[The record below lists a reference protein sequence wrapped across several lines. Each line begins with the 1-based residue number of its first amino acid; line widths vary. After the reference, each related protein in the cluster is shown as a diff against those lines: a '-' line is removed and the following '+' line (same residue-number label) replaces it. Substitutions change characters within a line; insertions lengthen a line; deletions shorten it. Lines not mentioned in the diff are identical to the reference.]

1 MAANEAVDALQ
12 DELGA
17 LTCEE
22 QNSSLFSQLPRCVF
36 IALAQRYLTATQ
48 RAALAASERY
58 AREELVTNGDLAPS
72 VWRVTWLSQAA
83 AVKMLSTVPPRA
95 YAPLRWTSELVL
107 LDSDT
112 QGFSRT
118 TLGRYWQGLSLFV
131 DNAPALTM
139 LRMRKPWRL
148 SPLVF
153 AAVARRP
160 VMRLEVPTLTPKR
173 LVDFDPAAGQLVRED
188 RLTCP
193 KLVCDCAWPSWWR
206 HRHWLD
212 LLKQATLVELDLSD
226 NRALGELPEAIATL
240 GSLRVLRANRMVLQ
254 EPAVLARG
262 PPALEV
268 LALNGSHM
276 PRLPTMLACAA
287 SLVRLELWGTSVS
300 HSFVSP
306 NSEPG
311 SNPPASHKNQK
322 QKIKSSYCDMVLDLI
337 KGLPKLRFLLVT
349 YELYDQDVA
358 LEELAAHPCFVPSA
372 LEYVGDELGNRL
384 FWRARECMLDA
395 VRAMSPCQKKDIEV
409 ALAALERA
417 LPEAQLED
425 PSDGSSWERTKA
437 AMARDREVLEEF
449 LVRLREALA
458 GKPAPAAMER
468 DGLAAAPPPQFAFR
482 APSPV
487 VEVSPAKPFVFGA
500 SAAEERVVTPETHS
514 DKPFAFGANASG
526 REEPFVFGAKLDK

>member
-160 VMRLEVPTLTPKR
+160 AMRLEVPTLTPKR

-306 NSEPG
+306 NTVPG
-311 SNPPASHKNQK
+311 GNHPYSHKNQ
-322 QKIKSSYCDMVLDLI
+322 KSSYCDMVLDLI

-417 LPEAQLED
+417 LPEAQLKD

-468 DGLAAAPPPQFAFR
+468 DGLAAAAAPHFAFR

-487 VEVSPAKPFVFGA
+487 AALRVTPSRPSFFSASVAEPRVTSDKPFVFGA
-500 SAAEERVVTPETHS
+500 
-514 DKPFAFGANASG
+514 KP
-526 REEPFVFGAKLDK
+526 L